1 MSYAA
6 DSLQLQVADVER
18 PSKLMAE
25 KILTQA
31 FNTMHVNVNFI
42 PLPGMRMQVMWKEG
56 RLDGIAGR
64 ALSSDLAN
72 GVRIDF
78 PVAYE
83 EAVVYTIKKNFIPNG
98 YESLQP
104 YSVGF
109 LAGIPYFDERL
120 KNVPER
126 ESAPSI
132 ESLFKKLEVGRSDI
146 VVESR
151 FSACVL
157 KKLGIQDVVILE
169 PALERRP
176 IYVYLHVRHKDLVR
190 ELESVLKA
198 MEVDGSVKKLQEQA
212 IAEYRQKCPA

>member
-1 MSYAA
+1 MSHATEI
-6 DSLQLQVADVER
+6 LQIYVPDVER
-18 PSKLMAE
+18 PSRLMAE

-31 FNTMHVNVNFI
+31 FNTMHVNVSFV
-42 PLPGMRMQVMWKEG
+42 PLPGLRMQVMWREG
-56 RLDGIAGR
+56 KLDGNAVR
-64 ALSSDLAN
+64 ALSTDLVN
-72 GVRIDF
+72 GVKVDF

-83 EAVVYTIKKNFIPNG
+83 EAVVYTINKKFTPNG
-98 YESLQP
+98 YDSLRP
-104 YSVGF
+104 YRVGYI
-109 LAGIPYFDERL
+109 AGTAYFEERL
-120 KNVPER
+120 KNTPER

-176 IYVYLHVRHKDLVR
+176 IYTYLHVRHKDLIP
-190 ELESVLKA
+190 ELESTLKA
-198 MEVDGSVKKLQEQA
+198 MEDDGSIKKLQDEA
-212 IAEYRQKCPA
+212 ITEYRQKCPA